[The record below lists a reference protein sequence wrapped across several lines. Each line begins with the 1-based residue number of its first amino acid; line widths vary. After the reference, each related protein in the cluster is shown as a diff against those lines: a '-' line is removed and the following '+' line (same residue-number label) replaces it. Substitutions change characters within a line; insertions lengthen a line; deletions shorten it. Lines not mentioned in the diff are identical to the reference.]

1 MTWNRGCMRSLR
13 RHLRVGGV
21 AAVAVVIAASALSW
35 ATLCLGE
42 DGHVAFEVAVAGKCL
57 DDATGVPAASASAS
71 LNSYGAESG
80 CGPCT
85 DLRAGSDQW
94 LSGTTSAQ
102 PDPGPA
108 LVLLRLGAPPTPPA
122 EASSRFSLRDHS
134 LGAHLG
140 ATATTVLR
148 C

>member
-1 MTWNRGCMRSLR
+1 
-13 RHLRVGGV
+13 VGVLAAV
-21 AAVAVVIAASALSW
+21 AAVITAAALSW

-57 DDATGVPAASASAS
+57 DDGAGIPAARS
-71 LNSYGAESG
+71 LTILNACVARPG

-85 DLRAGSDQW
+85 DLRWTSTAWLGSA
-94 LSGTTSAQ
+94 TSDL

-108 LVLLRLGAPPTPPA
+108 HVSVTLAPIAMPLANPASFRLAA
-122 EASSRFSLRDHS
+122 VVA
-134 LGAHLG
+134 GAHLG

>member
-1 MTWNRGCMRSLR
+1 MRSLR
-13 RHLRVGGV
+13 RHLRVAGL
-21 AAVAVVIAASALSW
+21 AAVATVITAAALSW

-42 DGHVAFEVAVAGKCL
+42 DGHVAFEVAVGGKCL
-57 DDATGVPAASASAS
+57 DDAAGVPAAGASAM
-71 LNSYGAESG
+71 LNSYEAESG

-85 DLRAGSDQW
+85 DLRAVSGQW
-94 LSGTTSAQ
+94 LGGATSAQ

-108 LVLLRLGAPPTPPA
+108 LVLLRLGEPATPLADAP
-122 EASSRFSLRDHS
+122 SLFSLRDHA
-134 LGAHLG
+134 LAAHLG

>member
-1 MTWNRGCMRSLR
+1 MGELAA
-13 RHLRVGGV
+13 V
-21 AAVAVVIAASALSW
+21 AAVIAAAALSW

-57 DDATGVPAASASAS
+57 DGAAGVGAARASAS
-71 LNSYGAESG
+71 LDSCEAQSG

-85 DLRAGSDQW
+85 DLRAGYGQG

-108 LVLLRLGAPPTPPA
+108 LVWLRLGAPATPPA
-122 EASSRFSLRDHS
+122 KASSLFFLRDHA
-134 LGAHLG
+134 LGDHLG